1 MVAMPS
7 WNIHIAHVER
17 LLERDGARALGV
29 RDPNAFLFGNLVPDI
44 YVGYLVSPITK
55 KIPYRRTHFADPA
68 YVPQPAYWEFWEKY
82 ARPSADAEGRV
93 SDVVLGT
100 WMHLL
105 ADNVYNAHNNRYIA
119 ERGIAPG
126 EETRKRKQADFAL
139 FGRTLDIGSRL
150 RVDDALLAQAEG
162 FPQYAIAEPDVRA
175 TVAVAND
182 VVTDNRRGHLAGT
195 PDYCM
200 LSEEFFRSTFERVD
214 CLMER
219 NLKAYAKNGALGCG
233 GFGSDGN
240 D

>member
-1 MVAMPS
+1 MVLMPS

-17 LLERDGARALGV
+17 LLARDGAEALGV

-55 KIPYRRTHFADPA
+55 KIPYRTTHFADPA
-68 YVPQPAYWEFWEKY
+68 YVPQPAYWEFWERY
-82 ARPSADAEGRV
+82 ARPLADAAGRV
-93 SDVVLGT
+93 SDVVLGA

-139 FGRTLDIGSRL
+139 FGRTLDISTQL
-150 RVDDALLAQAEG
+150 HADDALLAQAAA
-162 FPQYAIAEPDVRA
+162 FPQYAIAEPDARA

-182 VVTDNRRGHLAGT
+182 VVRDNRREHVTGT

-200 LSEEFFRSTFERVD
+200 LSAEFFSSTFERV
-214 CLMER
+214 CYLMER
-219 NLKAYAKNGALGCG
+219 NLKAYARHGALGCG
-233 GFGSDGN
+233 DFGSDGN
-240 D
+240 A